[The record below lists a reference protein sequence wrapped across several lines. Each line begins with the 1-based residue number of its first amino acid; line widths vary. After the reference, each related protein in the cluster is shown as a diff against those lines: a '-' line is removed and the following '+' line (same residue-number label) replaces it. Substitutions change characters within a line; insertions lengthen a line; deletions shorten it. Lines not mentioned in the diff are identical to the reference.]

1 MKNKQRLD
9 FLREIRGSW
18 TRYFSIMLIVALGV
32 AFFAGV
38 RSSEPDMKISVDEY
52 YDSVN
57 YYDIRLA
64 STIGFTEEDVK
75 EISET
80 EGVLQAESAY
90 YTEAFYKNDEVKYVL
105 SLYSVSDS
113 INTLTI
119 REGRLLEAESECVID
134 NNFAENSGVKI
145 GDSITFTPES
155 GKEIGDSL
163 KADTFTVVGLC
174 TSANFLTFDRGTAS
188 IGTGRSDG
196 YVYLKK
202 GAFKLPV

>member
-64 STIGFTEEDVK
+64 STIGFTEEDFK
-75 EISET
+75 AISET

-90 YTEAFYKNDEVKYVL
+90 YTEAFYKKAIDSKLINSEEKDRRIRLDENIND
-105 SLYSVSDS
+105 
-113 INTLTI
+113 
-119 REGRLLEAESECVID
+119 
-134 NNFAENSGVKI
+134 
-145 GDSITFTPES
+145 
-155 GKEIGDSL
+155 
-163 KADTFTVVGLC
+163 
-174 TSANFLTFDRGTAS
+174 
-188 IGTGRSDG
+188 
-196 YVYLKK
+196 YL
-202 GAFKLPV
+202 